1 MARAEE
7 EKMFASNSRYV
18 KLTPYTFTFPDGR
31 QVSVTRLP
39 HPPEQLAMAGYH
51 IRIQGDRL
59 DLLAARYLRD
69 PTLFWKLCDA
79 NGALV
84 PAALDRRPLIGIPLG
99 GQ

>member
-1 MARAEE
+1 
-7 EKMFASNSRYV
+7 MFASDSRYV
-18 KLTPYTFTFPDGR
+18 KLTPYTFTFLDGR
-31 QVSVTRLP
+31 QVRVTRLP
-39 HPPEQLAMAGYH
+39 RPPEQLAMAGYH

-59 DLLAARYLRD
+59 DLLAARYLQD

-84 PAALDRRPLIGIPLG
+84 PTALDSRPLIGIPLG